1 MTSEQPETLRVADA
15 LEVKHS
21 PGVVLTVET
30 VLAAARLLREQHA
43 EIVRLREE
51 VLALRGEI
59 WELRS
64 DLELLND
71 R

>member
-1 MTSEQPETLRVADA
+1 
-15 LEVKHS
+15 
-21 PGVVLTVET
+21 VLTVET

>member
-1 MTSEQPETLRVADA
+1 MMKETMNIIPDGPRTTRQPLSIA
-15 LEVKHS
+15 
-21 PGVVLTVET
+21 VEEK
-30 VLAAARLLREQHA
+30 LREQHA

-51 VLALRGEI
+51 VHALRSEI

-64 DLELLND
+64 DLEDVNN

>member
-1 MTSEQPETLRVADA
+1 MMKETMNIIPEAPRTPVAA
-15 LEVKHS
+15 LSIALYEK
-21 PGVVLTVET
+21 
-30 VLAAARLLREQHA
+30 LREQHA

-51 VLALRGEI
+51 VHALRSEI

-64 DLELLND
+64 DLEDVNN